1 MTIFSVLDQGPV
13 RHDVGPRQALCDS
26 LTLAKALDRLGYAR
40 MWVAEHHGTAS
51 RAIAAP
57 EILIGRLAS
66 VTERLRVGAGGIMLP
81 NHAPLHVVEQFR
93 TLEALFPGRIDLGI
107 GRSTG
112 ANNDLTASALL
123 REPGGQSSFD
133 RQLALVLAFAGLGPF
148 PAGAPAGIQ
157 VMPDDVPSPPVVLLG
172 ASTSSAESAAR
183 FGLPYA
189 LSAGFRDPALA
200 VAALRRYREAFEGER
215 AHAILVLRAWVGED
229 DEHGAAIAASERLA
243 NVQQLA
249 GDPQALRPA
258 DQALAHRYTAAE
270 RRVAEPLDLR
280 SDLAG
285 GPDLVRAQLTELAD
299 AAGADEVMVVS
310 NTYDPNDRI
319 ASCHRLAVAVGLA
332 APVAA

>member
-1 MTIFSVLDQGPV
+1 MPIFSVLDQGPV
-13 RHDVGPRQALCDS
+13 RHDIGPRQALCDS

-107 GRSTG
+107 GRATG
-112 ANNDLTASALL
+112 ANNDVTAAALR
-123 REPGGQSSFD
+123 REPETRDSFD

-148 PAGAPAGIQ
+148 PAGAPAEIR
-157 VMPDDVPSPPVVLLG
+157 VMPDDVALPPVVLLG
-172 ASTSSAESAAR
+172 ASTSSAEAAAR
-183 FGLPYA
+183 LGLPYA

-200 VAALRRYREAFEGER
+200 VAALRRYRAAFEGDR
-215 AHAILVLRAWVGED
+215 PHAILVLRVWVGED
-229 DEHGAAIAASERLA
+229 DAHGEAIAASERLA

-249 GDPQALRPA
+249 GDPQPLRPA
-258 DQALAHRYTAAE
+258 EQALAHRYSAAE
-270 RRVAEPLDLR
+270 RRIADPLDLR

-285 GPDLVRAQLTELAD
+285 GPELVRTRLAELAD

-319 ASCHRLAVAVGLA
+319 ASCRRLAAVVGLT